1 MKEPAVERTI
11 EITLLVVTVIAV
23 MSLLAR
29 SLITGEDIPQGWAM
43 LIGSAWGGLLGIK
56 EVVRRFGG
64 GRDG

>member
-11 EITLLVVTVIAV
+11 EITLLVVTVIVV
-23 MSLLAR
+23 MSLLTR